1 MTQTPG
7 SDDDFDTTTGR
18 WLLATVI
25 IGSAMAF
32 IDGSGLNIAMPVM
45 QREFGVD
52 TTTMQW
58 VVEAYMVLLAA
69 LTLIGGA
76 LGDQYGR
83 RRCYAIGIALF
94 ALASLVAAAAQTP
107 HQLIAAR
114 ALQGVGGALL
124 IPGGL
129 ALIAAYFPPLQRGKA
144 IGTWAA
150 FGAVTGMLAPLLAGW
165 LVETFSWRWIFIVN
179 LPLSVT
185 ALAMLFNHVPES
197 NDPSIRG
204 LPDWRGGLLAS
215 CGLALL
221 IFVLLEIPRRNQPD
235 TPWTTE
241 LLMFSATSSL
251 LLLVLFLFHERRR
264 ETRGQPAM
272 MPLSLFQSR
281 QFSGVNL
288 ATLLLYTSL
297 NGALFFL
304 PFFLIQARDLSP
316 TQAGATLIPM
326 SIGIFLLSRWAGRL
340 ATDNPRP
347 LLLWGPLVVAC
358 AYWLLGAAGQGV
370 SYTLSVLPAMTLV
383 GIGMGM
389 TIAPITHIALGSVGT
404 HRSGIASGINN
415 AVARLSAVLGI
426 ALFGLVLSFSFN
438 RQLNQSLAQIDA
450 DKTTISHFASENT
463 KLAAAQPPTHL
474 NKAEQQRI
482 RHLVSSAF
490 ASGFTLVCH
499 AAALLALATS
509 LCFWLTLPK
518 QWHH

>member
-1 MTQTPG
+1 MDSSLRTAREYKM
-7 SDDDFDTTTGR
+7 R
-18 WLLATVI
+18 WWTLVVIAVSVLIVLLDSTI
-25 IGSAMAF
+25 I
-32 IDGSGLNIAMPVM
+32 NIALPTL
-45 QREFGVD
+45 QREMNTTLSELQWIINAYIMVFG
-52 TTTMQW
+52 
-58 VVEAYMVLLAA
+58 A
-69 LTLIGGA
+69 LMLITGA
-76 LGDQYGR
+76 LGDRWGR
-83 RRCYAIGIALF
+83 ARMLQAGIIVF
-94 ALASLVAAAAQTP
+94 AGASLAAAFAGSGS
-107 HQLIAAR
+107 QLILWR
-114 ALQGVGGALL
+114 AIMGIGGAMIL
-124 IPGGL
+124 PATL
-129 ALIAAYFPPLQRGKA
+129 AIITNVFPREERGKA

-150 FGAVTGMLAPLLAGW
+150 FGAVAGMLAPLLAGW
-165 LVETFSWRWIFIVN
+165 LVEQLSWRWIFIIN

-185 ALAMLFNHVPES
+185 ALTMLFSRVPES
-197 NDPSIRG
+197 HDPSIRG

-221 IFVLLEIPRRNQPD
+221 IFALLEIPRRNQPD
-235 TPWTTE
+235 TVLTTE
-241 LLMFSATSSL
+241 LLLFSATNGIL
-251 LLLVLFLFHERRR
+251 LLILFLFHERRR
-264 ETRGQPAM
+264 EQQGQLAM
-272 MPLSLFQSR
+272 MPPSLFQSR

>member
-1 MTQTPG
+1 MTQMPG
-7 SDDDFDTTTGR
+7 SEGNFDARTGR

-32 IDGSGLNIAMPVM
+32 IDGSGLNVAMPVI

-52 TTTMQW
+52 TATMQW

-107 HQLIAAR
+107 QQLIAAR
-114 ALQGVGGALL
+114 ALQGLGGALL

-129 ALIAAYFPPLQRGKA
+129 ALIGGYFPPLERGKA

-150 FGAVTGMLAPLLAGW
+150 FGAVAGMLAPLLAGW
-165 LVETFSWRWIFIVN
+165 LVEQLSWRWIFIIN

-185 ALAMLFNHVPES
+185 ALTMLFSRVPES
-197 NDPSIRG
+197 HDPSIRG

-221 IFVLLEIPRRNQPD
+221 IFALLEIPRRNQPD
-235 TPWTTE
+235 TVLTTE
-241 LLMFSATSSL
+241 LLLFSATSGIL
-251 LLLVLFLFHERRR
+251 LLTLFLFHERRR
-264 ETRGQPAM
+264 EQQGQLAM
-272 MPLSLFQSR
+272 MPPSLFQSR

-304 PFFLIQARDLSP
+304 PFFLIQVRALTP

-347 LLLWGPLVVAC
+347 LLLCGPLLVAC
-358 AYWLLGAAGQGV
+358 GYWLLGAAGQGV
-370 SYTLSVLPAMTLV
+370 SYTLSVLPALTLV

-389 TIAPITHIALGSVGT
+389 TIAPITHVALGSVGT

-426 ALFGLVLSFSFN
+426 GLFGLILSFSFN
-438 RQLNQSLAQIDA
+438 RQLDQSLAQIDA
-450 DKTTISHFASENT
+450 DKTTISHFASEKT

-482 RHLVSSAF
+482 QHLVSAAF
-490 ASGFTLVCH
+490 ANGFTLICH

-509 LCFWLTLPK
+509 ICFWLTLPK
-518 QWHH
+518 QWHQ